1 MKEITFNDVYTTLVP
16 EETIVIR
23 IQNEFGDDNIIYDG
37 IPAYKVGHEFM
48 GYKVVRIGVSENGQ
62 NLVIRLKK
70 KEAGETDF

>member
-23 IQNEFGDDNIIYDG
+23 IQNEFGDDTIIYDG
-37 IPAYKVGHEFM
+37 VPAHKVGHEFM
-48 GYKVVRIGVSENGQ
+48 GHKVARIGVSENGQ